1 MAKMNSCKNSETA
14 STHTNRGSDNTYNKR
29 CPRIGE
35 CGMVHMSDKLIYRA
49 SNRSLTLA
57 ILWYRIKLFYHFRG
71 KKSGYVSSLN
81 PIIIGGCHRSGTTLG
96 RALVGAHPK
105 IASPQR
111 ECHILLGIKKP
122 ESLREA
128 FELSES
134 EISLLFSHWPDRIQ
148 FIENVFKL
156 YMNKHYKSLISVKAP
171 AHIYFVDELFQYF
184 PKMRFIH
191 IIRDGR
197 DTACSV
203 RTYPKR
209 KLVDGKF
216 VPNNTRHPFDYCVRT
231 WVAAINR
238 GFGARTYSNYIEIKY
253 EDLVNHT
260 ITTMERLYGFL
271 GLDMI
276 SEEKLLDF
284 YKHEIPEKHPSNI
297 EIGRPLYKGAVA
309 KWKKQMTQEEKVLF
323 KEMAGDLLIKLG
335 YERDLDW

>member
-1 MAKMNSCKNSETA
+1 
-14 STHTNRGSDNTYNKR
+14 
-29 CPRIGE
+29 
-35 CGMVHMSDKLIYRA
+35 MVNMSDRLIYRA

-71 KKSGYVSSLN
+71 KKSGYVSSVN

-96 RALVGAHPK
+96 RALVGAHPQ

-111 ECHILLGIKKP
+111 ECHILLGIRKRK
-122 ESLREA
+122 SLKEA
-128 FELSES
+128 FELSDS
-134 EISLLFSHWPDRIQ
+134 EISVLFSKWPDRVQ

-156 YMNKHYKSLISVKAP
+156 YMNKYDKPLISVKAP
-171 AHIYFVDELFQYF
+171 VHIHFIDELFHYF
-184 PKMRFIH
+184 PNMKFIH

-197 DTACSV
+197 DTACSL

-231 WVAAINR
+231 WVSAINR
-238 GFGARTYSNYIEIKY
+238 GFAARNYSNYIEIQY

-260 ITTMERLYGFL
+260 VTTMERLYGFL
-271 GLDMI
+271 DLGMI
-276 SEEKLLDF
+276 SEERLLGF
-284 YKHEIPEKHPSNI
+284 YKNEIPEKHPSNI

-309 KWKKQMTQEEKVLF
+309 KWKKQMTQEEKALF
-323 KEMAGDLLIKLG
+323 KEMAGDVLIELG
-335 YERDLDW
+335 YEGDFNW